1 MRKKRCVDDNANRWF
16 LRAVGDPLLFSPHV
30 NTSQM
35 QRAQE
40 AVERTQAV
48 LNQCEARLLREIHR
62 FKEDKATDL
71 RRIVNHYIKLQ
82 CEHSKRLEH
91 AWSTLLEEEEAAQ
104 PPPVVSHLPPP
115 PPAVQQQHQVDEF
128 SAAASDGLVGV

>member
-1 MRKKRCVDDNANRWF
+1 